1 VLVDDSERVGAVDL
15 RVDDGL
21 QVSGSVVFRPE
32 AEDFEARAGLG
43 VVDDIECFAFAVVLD
58 TQRVEVCLGRGEVEK
73 LKGLRLG
80 AMRGVV
86 IEVKLALVLWTFEDA
101 LVKMLGETMSQKVLV
116 TEHCSG
122 SIESHPVISP
132 YRYMK

>member
-1 VLVDDSERVGAVDL
+1 
-15 RVDDGL
+15 
-21 QVSGSVVFRPE
+21 
-32 AEDFEARAGLG
+32 
-43 VVDDIECFAFAVVLD
+43 
-58 TQRVEVCLGRGEVEK
+58 VEVCLGRGEVEK